1 MVKERSDMKT
11 RIVGV
16 ILLGML
22 TLSACS
28 SQNDALSDQS
38 IEDQSSVAVSEETD
52 EEMQQKIYENQ
63 LLYKFIGLAEDTF
76 PEKIQRALYWQDR
89 ECSETLMGTVMVP
102 ILDENGMQDMN
113 WFCDD
118 ICEWMEI
125 SLAEIPY
132 DEAPWIY
139 KEIII
144 SMYPSEVSF
153 DPSPYISNGYDREAL
168 YSGLYE
174 FLDDKL
180 NAPDGQAVRSDSYE
194 KLEFTDDGSGE
205 GYEDYEAEC
214 TYTTGD
220 GITYGMIPVDR
231 AAGSSYYVLTARRN
245 SDGKVILVNDDPYC
259 GSGGAAGWITFI
271 DDTTLGFSCLTYNG
285 GDDAFLYRTAD
296 GGRSFTQIN
305 YPSAKVKLADGSIY
319 NPFTIPEKVWKDGE
333 DLYMLVGQS
342 PYSGDYYSEELG
354 KHPSGLYV
362 SHDDGISFEYI
373 GEQ

>member
-1 MVKERSDMKT
+1 MKT

-16 ILLGML
+16 VLLGML

-28 SQNDALSDQS
+28 SRNEAENDQGAEAMASAETS
-38 IEDQSSVAVSEETD
+38 VEDDEET
-52 EEMQQKIYENQ
+52 QQKVYENQ
-63 LLYKFIGLAEDTF
+63 LQYKFIGLAEDTF
-76 PEKIQRALYWQDR
+76 PEKIQRALDWRDR
-89 ECSETLMGTVMVP
+89 DCSETLMGTVLVP
-102 ILDENGMQDMN
+102 VLDQNGMQDLN

-125 SLAEIPY
+125 CLAEIPY
-132 DEAPWIY
+132 DEAPWLY
-139 KEIII
+139 KEIVI

-153 DPSPYISNGYDREAL
+153 DPSAYISGGYDREAL
-168 YSGLYE
+168 YEGLYS
-174 FLDDKL
+174 FLDEKL
-180 NAPDGQAVRSDSYE
+180 NTPDAQARNSSDYG
-194 KLEFTDDGSGE
+194 KLEFVDDGSGE
-205 GYEDYEAEC
+205 EYEEYEAEC
-214 TYTTGD
+214 SYTMGD

-231 AAGSSYYVLTARRN
+231 AMGSSYYVLTAKRS
-245 SDGKVILVNDDPYC
+245 SDGKVVLVNDDPYC
-259 GSGGAAGWITFI
+259 GSGGAASWIEFI
-271 DDTTLGFSCLTYNG
+271 DDTDLGFSCLTYNG

-333 DLYMLVGQS
+333 DLYMLAGQS

-362 SHDDGISFEYI
+362 SHDDGISFEYV